1 MLEPGEKKR
10 VTVELDDNAFKTYDT
25 SAHDFVPDAGTYEIK
40 VGASVR
46 KILLKK
52 EVEVSA
58 QESASSYKADKALY
72 EEFFSNCFY
81 EQHHKGTFTSADN
94 LCDMAKESLFV
105 KLVTKIILRIFLFSA
120 RGKSKNDPSV
130 KIAISAILENPLES
144 LISITKGVFSEKLV
158 AKIVRAAN
166 R

>member
-1 MLEPGEKKR
+1 
-10 VTVELDDNAFKTYDT
+10 
-25 SAHDFVPDAGTYEIK
+25 
-40 VGASVR
+40 
-46 KILLKK
+46 
-52 EVEVSA
+52 
-58 QESASSYKADKALY
+58 
-72 EEFFSNCFY
+72 
-81 EQHHKGTFTSADN
+81 
-94 LCDMAKESLFV
+94 MAKESLFV